1 MRTLTSTLLLFAAV
15 CVAAVSASAA
25 ESGTV
30 AEGEGPSL
38 PEVERGTY
46 AGTAFGFALSTVP
59 GAGGKLA
66 TGSVIELELGYDLSR
81 TFGLGLFVWGG
92 SLTAPGDA
100 ALQNGTPVGDF
111 SAIFPGAEVRF
122 YFPIA
127 RDSSGVKRL
136 YFGAQGGLGLMMFE
150 GGLTGYPSGA
160 AAPTSPNSDSF
171 NGVAPAGKL
180 GGSLE
185 YFTHL
190 RHFSVGF
197 GVEVVAAD
205 AGGSVLVG
213 CSASP
218 FARYSF

>member
-1 MRTLTSTLLLFAAV
+1 MRRLASALLFSSAVWLAAP
-15 CVAAVSASAA
+15 AAAA
-25 ESGTV
+25 DESGTI
-30 AEGEGPSL
+30 AEAGGPGL
-38 PEVERGTY
+38 REVERGGY
-46 AGTAFGFALSTVP
+46 AGTAFGFAFSTIP
-59 GAGGKLA
+59 GASGKLS
-66 TGSVIELELGYDLSR
+66 TGSVLELELGYDLSR
-81 TFGLGLFVWGG
+81 AFGLGLFLWGG

-100 ALQNGTPVGDF
+100 ALPNGTPIGDF
-111 SAIFPGAEVRF
+111 SALFPGAEARF
-122 YFPIA
+122 YLPLA
-127 RDSSGVKRL
+127 SDSSGVKRL
-136 YFGAQGGLGLMMFE
+136 YFGARGGLGVMLFE

-160 AAPTSPNSDSF
+160 AAPASPNNNGF

-197 GVEVVAAD
+197 GIEVVAAD